1 MAISSIVGI
10 AGIALA
16 WVKYRDWTPL
26 AQPQSAI
33 HKLAAEKFYVDEIYN
48 AVFVQPIKKVS
59 QFVLWRGLD
68 VSIIDGTVNGV
79 AFVVRTVGGSLR
91 RFQTGVVQSYIVS
104 MVIGIIIFLAYYLFI
119 R

>member
-26 AQPQSAI
+26 AQPRLGI
-33 HKLAAEKFYVDEIYN
+33 HKLAAEKFYVDEMYN
-48 AVFVQPIKKVS
+48 TVFVRPIKYVS
-59 QFVLWRGLD
+59 QFLLWRGVD
-68 VSIIDGTVNGV
+68 VSIIDGIVNGV

-104 MVIGIIIFLAYYLFI
+104 MVIGVIIFLAYYLFI